1 MGFHRKFGPGANP
14 NSRWFSLLAKA
25 ASLTCFEDWH
35 DLATQDGTFGDS
47 QRHDPIPGNE
57 PIQRIIHR
65 WGIVGN
71 SRHGIA
77 SDAVTTDEFEVW
89 FDKGVTDGLPVVP
102 PTRER
107 VERMRSG
114 TRRSPDELLGEMPP
128 NYGRLTVEKA
138 AINAV
143 LAGCRPEYLP
153 VVIAAAECACDPA
166 FNLHGVSTSTHFSAP
181 LIVVNGPIRTLIGL
195 NSAFGVFGPGYRANA
210 TIGRALRLMIINIG
224 GARPGEMS
232 MSTFG
237 HPGRYT
243 YCIAE
248 HEEASPWPPYHVS
261 RGVAPEVSTVTLFGG
276 EAPHGIS
283 DHASRTAKALAGS
296 LGWSMVGIWNSK
308 HFPLYSHTM
317 LVVGPEHAR
326 TFAGD
331 GWTRERLAR
340 HLYETVRVPYRAL
353 VPNDDHGEG
362 TNLRYGK
369 TPPAPDTL
377 IPKFPSPEEIHI
389 VVAGGTAG
397 RFSVAIPGWLGT
409 KNGSTPVTRP
419 VEFD

>member
-1 MGFHRKFGPGANP
+1 MT
-14 NSRWFSLLAKA
+14 S
-25 ASLTCFEDWH
+25 
-35 DLATQDGTFGDS
+35 
-47 QRHDPIPGNE
+47 
-57 PIQRIIHR
+57 
-65 WGIVGN
+65 
-71 SRHGIA
+71 
-77 SDAVTTDEFEVW
+77 DEFETW
-89 FDKGVTDGLPVVP
+89 FEKGVTDGLPVVP
-102 PTRER
+102 PTRSR
-107 VERMRSG
+107 VELMLAA
-114 TRRSPDELLGEMPP
+114 TRRGRDELIGEMPP

-138 AINAV
+138 AVNAV
-143 LAGCRPEYLP
+143 MAGCRPEYLA
-153 VVIAAAECACDPA
+153 VLLAAAQCACDPT
-166 FNLHGVSTSTHFSAP
+166 FNLHGMSASTHFSAP
-181 LIVVNGPIRTLIGL
+181 LIVVNGPIRSRIGL
-195 NSAFGVFGPGYRANA
+195 NSSFGVFGPGYRANA
-210 TIGRALRLMIINIG
+210 TIGRALRLLMINIG
-224 GARPGEMS
+224 GARAGETS

-248 HEEASPWPPYHVS
+248 HEEASPWEPYHVS
-261 RGVAPEVSTVTLFGG
+261 RGFAPEISAVTLFAG

-296 LGWSMVGIWNSK
+296 LGWSMAGVWNSK

-326 TFAGD
+326 TFADD
-331 GWTRERLAR
+331 GWSRERLAR
-340 HLYETVRVPYRAL
+340 HLYESVRMPYGTL
-353 VPNDDHGEG
+353 LPDDDHGEG

-369 TPPAPDTL
+369 TPPAPDAL